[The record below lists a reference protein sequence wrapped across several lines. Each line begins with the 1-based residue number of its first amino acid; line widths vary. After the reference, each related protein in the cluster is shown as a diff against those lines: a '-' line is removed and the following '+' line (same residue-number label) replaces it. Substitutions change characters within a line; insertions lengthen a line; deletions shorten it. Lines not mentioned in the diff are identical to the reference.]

1 MVLLHFDPWNAA
13 AASIDNYFY
22 HLRYIFITYIYI
34 YIYIYILSIY
44 TLYLFVFYLLIEDPF
59 TFNI

>member
-34 YIYIYILSIY
+34 YYLYIRYIFI
-44 TLYLFVFYLLIEDPF
+44 VFYLIVEDLF
-59 TFNI
+59 IFNI